1 MDALGSI
8 EQMAKDRNEQIE
20 DTVKRTRGRLFN
32 FIRKNVG
39 DAEAED
45 ILQDVFTQFVV
56 GYDEIRSIEGVSSW
70 LFTTARNRIT
80 DLFRK
85 KKPIPFSDRKI
96 DQKDGEDGP
105 LSLEDILPDL
115 SSMPDKEYFRSV
127 IWEAVNEALD
137 ELPTEQ
143 RNVFVW
149 HEFEDQSFKE
159 ISEKTGETVN
169 TLLSR
174 KRYAVLHLRNKLEEL
189 YNEID

>member
-1 MDALGSI
+1 MDAIGSI
-8 EQMAKDRNEQIE
+8 KKMAKDRNDQIE

-96 DQKDGEDGP
+96 DQNDGQDGP
-105 LSLEDILPDL
+105 LTLEDILPDL
-115 SSMPDKEYFRSV
+115 SSMPDQEYFRSV

-149 HEFEDQSFKE
+149 HELEDQSFKE
-159 ISEKTGETVN
+159 ISVKTGETVN

-174 KRYAVLHLRNKLEEL
+174 KRYAVLHLRNKLQEL

>member
-1 MDALGSI
+1 MDALGSVNN
-8 EQMAKDRNEQIE
+8 MAKDRNDQIE
-20 DTVKRTRGRLFN
+20 ETVKRTRGRLFN

-56 GYDEIRSIEGVSSW
+56 GYDEIRSFEGMSSW

-115 SSMPDKEYFRSV
+115 SSMPDEEYFRSV

-137 ELPTEQ
+137 ELPEEQ

-159 ISEKTGETVN
+159 IAQKTGETVN

-174 KRYAVLHLRNKLEEL
+174 KRYAVLHLRTKLEEL
-189 YNEID
+189 YTEID